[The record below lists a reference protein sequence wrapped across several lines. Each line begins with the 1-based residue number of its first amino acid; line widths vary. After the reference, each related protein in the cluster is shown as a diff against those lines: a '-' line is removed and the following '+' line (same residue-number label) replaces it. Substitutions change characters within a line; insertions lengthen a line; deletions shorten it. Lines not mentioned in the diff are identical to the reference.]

1 MVRGYDALTTPSVSI
16 QLLEMRRDVRREQTP
31 PAPPPPRVDQPT
43 GKIKKYSL
51 KNGLL
56 NSTSSTLKYETRARN
71 ESRITFLFPRS
82 SRNSLMNN
90 FFK

>member
-16 QLLEMRRDVRREQTP
+16 QLLEMRRDVRREPTP

-51 KNGLL
+51 KKRPSKLYIVY
-56 NSTSSTLKYETRARN
+56 TE
-71 ESRITFLFPRS
+71 I
-82 SRNSLMNN
+82 
-90 FFK
+90 